1 MALLLNVHCTTAEVP
16 ISKREEGPGSI
27 ILISPNFCCK
37 LYPNSNLGDSVMG
50 RGIVKKKN
58 PLYHHPLPQHFALQE
73 LNYSNLRHKGEMT
86 DSDLAKSL
94 PTVSRFSSNFKH
106 SVFNLSVPISIY
118 SYPKP
123 YSLKPGI
130 VWNPVK
136 MSFCTSDVLATSEA
150 HL

>member
-1 MALLLNVHCTTAEVP
+1 MALLLNVNCTTAEVP

-37 LYPNSNLGDSVMG
+37 LYPNSNLGDSVLG
-50 RGIVKKKN
+50 RGMVKKKN

-94 PTVSRFSSNFKH
+94 PFRIFPLTSNTQYLICQFQ
-106 SVFNLSVPISIY
+106 F
-118 SYPKP
+118 
-123 YSLKPGI
+123 
-130 VWNPVK
+130 PVI
-136 MSFCTSDVLATSEA
+136 LIQN
-150 HL
+150 HIH